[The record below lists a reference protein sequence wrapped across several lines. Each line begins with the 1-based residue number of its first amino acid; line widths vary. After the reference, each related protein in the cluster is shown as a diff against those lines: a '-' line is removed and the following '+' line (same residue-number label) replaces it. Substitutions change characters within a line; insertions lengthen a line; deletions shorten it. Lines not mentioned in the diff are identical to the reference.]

1 MYPYFTYVLLTFRL
15 PVVFVLFVIF
25 FYHFLIGPVVFFICF
40 VHGFAVS
47 PLMFFH
53 SFVVVVLCFPVPVF
67 SPVIAVVGVWPMI
80 VYHQLH
86 LWNYTQVYISVHN
99 RQRSTCTPVSAVHV
113 NIHAAMK
120 VVIEILL
127 WKINVGVFCSVSV
140 GRCPIRRR
148 C

>member
-1 MYPYFTYVLLTFRL
+1 
-15 PVVFVLFVIF
+15 
-25 FYHFLIGPVVFFICF
+25 
-40 VHGFAVS
+40 
-47 PLMFFH
+47 MFFH

-113 NIHAAMK
+113 NIHSAMK

-127 WKINVGVFCSVSV
+127 WKINVGGYDLSM
-140 GRCPIRRR
+140 GRR
-148 C
+148 CAASLVAPPSVTDGYTLPTKVHIKIRQ